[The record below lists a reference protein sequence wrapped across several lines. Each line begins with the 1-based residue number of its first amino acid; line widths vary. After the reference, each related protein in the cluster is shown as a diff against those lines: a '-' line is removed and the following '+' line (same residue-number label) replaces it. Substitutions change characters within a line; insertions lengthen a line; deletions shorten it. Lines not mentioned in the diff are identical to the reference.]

1 MFIKYKKI
9 FIVIKKENM
18 TLQAPQ
24 KHTAKEIVQITNNQE
39 EYEAPSLI
47 EYGRVSELT
56 NETGTM
62 NADAVANR
70 RKN

>member
-1 MFIKYKKI
+1 
-9 FIVIKKENM
+9 M
-18 TLQAPQ
+18 TPQAPQ
-24 KHTAKEIVQITNNQE
+24 EHTTKEAVQITNHDE

-56 NETGTM
+56 NGTGTM
-62 NADAVANR
+62 NLDLVANR